1 MRKITSFSDFCQR
14 VWRRLTKPFV
24 SLQLK
29 IYKLHEENTLGSEK
43 EISQVT
49 YYKVG
54 NLGDT
59 VLSQC
64 VRRTL
69 RLLCG
74 FKTYN
79 LIVVNKPVTDD
90 TIMRINKTKMLVI
103 GGGGLFLPDTN
114 ANSISGWQWA
124 ISEDQLQRIKVP
136 VILYTVGYNYFR
148 GQSSNELFEKN
159 LRLIISKSQFVGLRN
174 NGSCQAVKSILEDG
188 AQDNV
193 SRSLPE
199 IVYQPCT
206 TTLIRQIY
214 PELPPKKRTGK
225 IGINIAFDREKL
237 RFGDDQEL
245 ILTQIAKAMKTLVGR
260 NYKLYYIAHA
270 GIDLRFVPYLKKEG
284 VRFKEINM
292 SSWLPQ
298 KAIRFYNE
306 IDCVFGMRGH
316 AQMIPFGVNCEI
328 ISLGSHE
335 KMRWFLDDIDSLDW
349 YVELRQ
355 SPETLSERIV
365 DTFTRIHEIEPEK
378 TKERLLKAQ
387 EKLWKISQTNAMRIN
402 EILLS

>member
-14 VWRRLTKPFV
+14 AWRRLKRPFV
-24 SLQLK
+24 SVRNN
-29 IYKLHEENTLGSEK
+29 IYKLQEENTLGPEK

-69 RLLCG
+69 RQLCG

-79 LIVVNKPVTDD
+79 LIVVNKPVTDEA
-90 TIMRINKTKMLVI
+90 IEKINKTKMLVI

-114 ANSISGWQWA
+114 ENSISGWQWA
-124 ISEDQLQRIKVP
+124 ISEDQLKRIKVP

-159 LRLIISKSQFVGLRN
+159 LRLIISKSKFVGLRN
-174 NGSCQAVKSILEDG
+174 SGSCQAVKSILEEG
-188 AQDNV
+188 EKA
-193 SRSLPE
+193 SMSFPE

-206 TTLIRQIY
+206 TTLIRRIY

-245 ILTQIAKAMKTLVGR
+245 ILTQIAKAMKTLV
-260 NYKLYYIAHA
+260 
-270 GIDLRFVPYLKKEG
+270 
-284 VRFKEINM
+284 
-292 SSWLPQ
+292 S
-298 KAIRFYNE
+298 
-306 IDCVFGMRGH
+306 
-316 AQMIPFGVNCEI
+316 
-328 ISLGSHE
+328 
-335 KMRWFLDDIDSLDW
+335 
-349 YVELRQ
+349 
-355 SPETLSERIV
+355 
-365 DTFTRIHEIEPEK
+365 
-378 TKERLLKAQ
+378 
-387 EKLWKISQTNAMRIN
+387 
-402 EILLS
+402 